1 MLTTVIATL
10 TISQLIMYAS
20 IRKLRK
26 QVVTLDASSQQTT
39 IVQQAIAA
47 SNLVTTERA
56 IETAAKQEAIV
67 SHLGLRFAT
76 EEDGSGGMVH

>member
-26 QVVTLDASSQQTT
+26 RVVTLDASSQQTA
-39 IVQQAIAA
+39 IVLQGLAA